1 MKTIITLGE
10 SVMVSDPCHSIPTW
24 CQVKVDGVLPGKYYT
39 FARQCNDSSWGHRIS
54 GITAVHED
62 YLNHDL
68 KFRRNTGVVGVDS
81 GQAGI
86 FDLASYRN
94 DEIAKSI
101 TGGAKFSLDRADQ
114 PGDLWYEKMCRITLD
129 RPSWGGYDSG
139 VVTSSG
145 LGDGSYDLYTSKVNK
160 KVVALHIDF
169 QLEKKD
175 CSFYKNDIYANI

>member
-1 MKTIITLGE
+1 MKKITLGE
-10 SVMVSDPCHSIPTW
+10 SVMVSDPCYSVPTW
-24 CQVKVDGVLPGKYYT
+24 CQVKVDGVLPGNYYT
-39 FARQCNDSSWGHRIS
+39 FAKLWNDTSWGCRIS
-54 GITAVHED
+54 KLCVVHED
-62 YLNHDL
+62 YINADL

-94 DEIAKSI
+94 DEIADSI
-101 TGGAKFSLDRADQ
+101 TTPNVDFGLHDRGI
-114 PGDLWYEKMCRITLD
+114 GDVWYEKMCKFTLSD
-129 RPSWGGYDSG
+129 NSWGVYDNG

-160 KVVALHIDF
+160 KIVALHIDF

-175 CSFYKNDIYANI
+175 CSFYKNEEYANI